1 MSKIESVFIKNM
13 WGHKTVN
20 LNFSSSINFLIG
32 MNGSGKT
39 TIINILT
46 NSLKVEIPSLLKI
59 RFDFIRILF
68 SNDESFSLTK
78 ASLNSVDIVINRA
91 SGIYKYTIEND
102 EYDFEM
108 ERKIDEARLIIDKI
122 SEVDFL
128 PLSRTINKEFGDGGF
143 YDEPIDNVNHK
154 LESIRNKLVSSFSK
168 SQAVYSRIASNF
180 QRDVFEKLLE
190 LPSEHDINEFVF
202 SGGYENDET
211 ALRELSDFIT
221 PSNEAVRAERLA
233 RYLGELGGAFNTL
246 GSSSKRISVS
256 EIGLIYSAWRTKSL
270 ISDYEKIK
278 NKKNSIFKS
287 QNDFFDVFK
296 MFFNKDKVL
305 SLTAKNELIMKVPG
319 GNLDLVEL
327 SSGEKQMII
336 LLGQMYISN
345 RKPVIY
351 IADEPEISLHVKWQE
366 KLVDALLVIN
376 PKAQFLLAT
385 HSPDIIGRRKDFALK
400 V

>member
-1 MSKIESVFIKNM
+1 MSKIETIFIKNM
-13 WGHKTVN
+13 WGYKTVN
-20 LNFSSSINFLIG
+20 LNLSSSINFLIG

-46 NSLKVEIPSLLKI
+46 NSLKVELHPLLKI
-59 RFDFIRILF
+59 RFDFIKILF
-68 SNDESFSLTK
+68 SNGESFYLSK
-78 ASLNSVDIVINRA
+78 ASSNSVEIIINRA
-91 SGIYKYTIEND
+91 GAEYQYVIEND

-108 ERKIDEARLIIDKI
+108 DRRIDEARLIIDKI

-128 PLSRTINKEFGDGGF
+128 PLSRTINKEFGDDHF
-143 YDEPIDNVNHK
+143 YDKPVDNVNHK
-154 LESIRNKLVSSFSK
+154 LESIRNDLVSSFSK

-202 SGGYENDET
+202 SGGYENDEA

-221 PSNEAVRAERLA
+221 PSDEASRAERLA
-233 RYLGELGGAFNTL
+233 RYLTELSSAFDAL

-296 MFFNKDKVL
+296 MFFNKDKIF
-305 SLTAKNELIMKVPG
+305 SLTAKNELIMKVPS

-351 IADEPEISLHVKWQE
+351 IADEPEVSLHVKWQE
-366 KLVDALLVIN
+366 KLVDALLIIN

>member
-1 MSKIESVFIKNM
+1 MSKIETIFIKNM
-13 WGHKTVN
+13 WGYKTVN
-20 LNFSSSINFLIG
+20 LNLSSSINFLIG

-46 NSLKVEIPSLLKI
+46 NSLKVELHPLLKI
-59 RFDFIRILF
+59 RFDFIKILF
-68 SNDESFSLTK
+68 SNGESFYLSK
-78 ASLNSVDIVINRA
+78 ASSNSVEIIINRA
-91 SGIYKYTIEND
+91 GAEYQYVIEND

-108 ERKIDEARLIIDKI
+108 DRRIDEARLIIDKI

-128 PLSRTINKEFGDGGF
+128 PLSRTINKEFGDDHF
-143 YDEPIDNVNHK
+143 YDKPVDNVNHK
-154 LESIRNKLVSSFSK
+154 LESIRNDLVSSFSK

-202 SGGYENDET
+202 SGGYENDEA

-221 PSNEAVRAERLA
+221 PSDEASRAERLA
-233 RYLGELGGAFNTL
+233 RYLTELSSAFDAL

-296 MFFNKDKVL
+296 MFFNKDKIF

-351 IADEPEISLHVKWQE
+351 IADEPEVSLHVKWQE
-366 KLVDALLVIN
+366 KLVDALLIIN